1 MVVSVQWRHIVI
13 LSITL
18 YSALSTPP
26 SSRTW
31 NRPSTI
37 FLSLQN
43 CRISSSLCIFFTCQA
58 SQPTR
63 IHLTAPSILNKSQRI
78 FLSSSDDLGPLR
90 AAPVSISFS
99 RVPSAHFPHEPTT
112 SSLPAAPWKTSDA
125 KMSAPGPES
134 VPTSADPR
142 SHRPTKKR
150 ALTPVS
156 AQAAS
161 VEALFLKPDQNIRIP
176 DPSAPGGSSA
186 LMRSAPP
193 EIVTNVQGSS
203 AGAGSGEFHVYKAS
217 RRREYERLRSMDEDL
232 RREKD
237 IEEFSKDKSERDR
250 KDEERTRKNREK
262 REKMKAR
269 KAKKGKGPA
278 GATDK
283 KPNTAMSR
291 GDSPSAD
298 NDAKTN
304 TADVDSKTQA
314 GKDASESAPSA
325 QPAGLVIHDDDD

>member
-1 MVVSVQWRHIVI
+1 
-13 LSITL
+13 
-18 YSALSTPP
+18 
-26 SSRTW
+26 
-31 NRPSTI
+31 
-37 FLSLQN
+37 
-43 CRISSSLCIFFTCQA
+43 
-58 SQPTR
+58 
-63 IHLTAPSILNKSQRI
+63 
-78 FLSSSDDLGPLR
+78 
-90 AAPVSISFS
+90 
-99 RVPSAHFPHEPTT
+99 
-112 SSLPAAPWKTSDA
+112 
-125 KMSAPGPES
+125 MSAPGPES
-134 VPTSADPR
+134 MPTSADPR

-150 ALTPVS
+150 ALTPLS

-161 VEALFLKPDQNIRIP
+161 VEALFAKPDQNIRIP
-176 DPSAPGGSSA
+176 DPSASGGSSA
-186 LMRSAPP
+186 VLRSAPP

-283 KPNTAMSR
+283 KPNTTLSR

-298 NDAKTN
+298 NDAKTD

-314 GKDASESAPSA
+314 GKDDSESAPST
-325 QPAGLVIHDDDD
+325 QPTGLVIHDESD